1 MNFDSQERRIEHFQE
16 AFRRKRQQTLDEIY
30 KREQKSLLPI
40 TDREMYVAG
49 LMLYW
54 GEGLKA
60 SWGRVSFSNTNPAMI
75 LFAIKWLT
83 DCCGVPREKLQIR
96 FHFYSDMDIEKE
108 HQYWQNLLNLPRSQ
122 FRKPYIKQ
130 SLRTHINEKGG
141 FGHGTCDITV
151 GDTFLKEKIMMGIK
165 VISDSLSWGGRM
177 SLLGRWRNGS
187 ANVLYTFGLKVRVL
201 PGPLLRSTQDKIRVR
216 MGGLWQTIA
225 KLIRV
230 YLRRV
235 TNFSGKSLIKWI
247 TRGIAISWLIA
258 RIRQW
263 CRRMHDSCGKW
274 KRCGFKVPRS

>member
-1 MNFDSQERRIEHFQE
+1 MARALLEKQARAIELRKLGWSYPAIKQELQVSKGSLSLWLHKYPLTGQQIREMNFDSQERIIEHFQE

-165 VISDSLSWGGRM
+165 VISDSLS
-177 SLLGRWRNGS
+177 
-187 ANVLYTFGLKVRVL
+187 
-201 PGPLLRSTQDKIRVR
+201 
-216 MGGLWQTIA
+216 
-225 KLIRV
+225 
-230 YLRRV
+230 
-235 TNFSGKSLIKWI
+235 
-247 TRGIAISWLIA
+247 
-258 RIRQW
+258 
-263 CRRMHDSCGKW
+263 
-274 KRCGFKVPRS
+274 